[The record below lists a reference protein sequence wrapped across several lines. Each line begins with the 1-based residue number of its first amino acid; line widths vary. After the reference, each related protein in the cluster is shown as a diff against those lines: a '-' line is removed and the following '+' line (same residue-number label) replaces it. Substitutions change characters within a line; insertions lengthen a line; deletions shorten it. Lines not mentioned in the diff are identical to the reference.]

1 MYFLKYIY
9 LYTDY
14 NIQQKKN
21 IKWNYFGNEK
31 FIKIY
36 YLSYSSFS
44 IDMKLNDIN
53 HVVVEAVMGLNM
65 FLCKA

>member
-36 YLSYSSFS
+36 CLSYSSFS

>member
-21 IKWNYFGNEK
+21 IKWNYFGNKK

-53 HVVVEAVMGLNM
+53 HVVVEAVISLNM